1 MRYRDLLGVKWSK
14 RLRRRPHRPRL
25 RRRVNRP
32 SRWLEQIRRAAL
44 CSGQTSAG
52 RRGKTRGRSTHD
64 RIVRH
69 RGYARQAPGLCWFA
83 RSSTISHR
91 SSTSCGLAWK
101 TKYRWELHSHG
112 LPEGYDK
119 LVVADIIALLIE
131 ALKGIGATDS
141 KLIRPRLKPTTTI
154 PAAPTPPDQTPP
166 HSAVSDFPIGW
177 VKGVFDV
184 TT

>member
-1 MRYRDLLGVKWSK
+1 MRYRDLLRVKWSK

-69 RGYARQAPGLCWFA
+69 RGCARQAPRTTLVCALVNDFSPLINELWP
-83 RSSTISHR
+83 R
-91 SSTSCGLAWK
+91 LEDQ
-101 TKYRWELHSHG
+101 YRWELHSYG
-112 LPEGYDK
+112 LPKGYDK
-119 LVVADIIALLIE
+119 LVVADIIVLLIE
-131 ALKGIGATDS
+131 ALKGIGATDN
-141 KLIRPRLKPTTTI
+141 KLIQAQTKADHHNPSSPD
-154 PAAPTPPDQTPP
+154 AA
-166 HSAVSDFPIGW
+166 
-177 VKGVFDV
+177 
-184 TT
+184 